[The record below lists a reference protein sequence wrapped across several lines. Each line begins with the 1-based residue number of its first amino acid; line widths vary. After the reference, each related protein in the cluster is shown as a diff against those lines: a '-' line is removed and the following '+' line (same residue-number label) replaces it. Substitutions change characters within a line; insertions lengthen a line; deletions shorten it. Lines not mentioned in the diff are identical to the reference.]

1 MQMKMRFLDI
11 VGVPW
16 QNFRS
21 LRPIPAHKEKN
32 GAQSQGEN
40 IQRTQNVGHVVVDVQ
55 WQIRINDVEP
65 QILLEGENILDCFRN
80 MARYNI
86 LFFYKQISYSRFLLK
101 NKTKQYNVEIVSSK
115 SRPKTEAI

>member
-1 MQMKMRFLDI
+1 MLYIQYMQMKMRFLDI

-55 WQIRINDVEP
+55 
-65 QILLEGENILDCFRN
+65 
-80 MARYNI
+80 
-86 LFFYKQISYSRFLLK
+86 
-101 NKTKQYNVEIVSSK
+101 
-115 SRPKTEAI
+115 